1 MRSASTDNG
10 DSGSSLL
17 ELKVSAYRLSTA
29 TLLRGRGRV
38 SLVSIFSG
46 SALPFQTLDTAKN
59 ENATQA
65 TVKHVEG
72 EKKECEASMLG
83 ARPKAAQ
90 GRMYCNAGAPFCC
103 KIATAVT

>member
-1 MRSASTDNG
+1 
-10 DSGSSLL
+10 
-17 ELKVSAYRLSTA
+17 
-29 TLLRGRGRV
+29 
-38 SLVSIFSG
+38 
-46 SALPFQTLDTAKN
+46 
-59 ENATQA
+59 
-65 TVKHVEG
+65 VKHVEG

>member
-1 MRSASTDNG
+1 MRSARTDNG
-10 DSGSSLL
+10 DPGSPIL
-17 ELKVSAYRLSTA
+17 ELDASAYMLSTA
-29 TLLRGRGRV
+29 TLLRGRGRF

-72 EKKECEASMLG
+72 EKKEC
-83 ARPKAAQ
+83 
-90 GRMYCNAGAPFCC
+90 
-103 KIATAVT
+103 

>member
-1 MRSASTDNG
+1 MRFASTDNG
-10 DSGSSLL
+10 ESGSPLL
-17 ELKVSAYRLSTA
+17 ELDASAYRLSTA

-38 SLVSIFSG
+38 SLISIFSG

-59 ENATQA
+59 EKATQA

-83 ARPKAAQ
+83 RRLGPLRAAYESLQ
-90 GRMYCNAGAPFCC
+90 CRCTDLP
-103 KIATAVT
+103 